1 MAKLFDIATLDDI
14 PAILAL
20 SADAAKRY
28 DKLMQFEYSDVVFSN
43 TLKFMVTQPTS
54 VVIIEKS
61 EDQVTG
67 VIGLIASQH
76 YYSTS
81 IMVTKLF
88 WFANSKKSAVK
99 LLDLA
104 RKWAKLKGAEKLVV
118 SQPTPG
124 HTLGPMQSVELSFIE
139 DL

>member
-1 MAKLFDIATLDDI
+1 MAKLYDIATLADV

-20 SADAAKRY
+20 AADAAKKY
-28 DKLMQFEYSDVVFSN
+28 DVLMQFEYNDVVFNN

-81 IMVTKLF
+81 IIVTKLF
-88 WFANSKKSAVK
+88 WFANSKKSAAK
-99 LLDLA
+99 LLALA

-124 HTLGPMQSVELSFIE
+124 HSFGAMQSVELSFIE